1 MARKSAENVAVISE
15 KEQVEGEEEE
25 EEEEGIGALTDRRKQ
40 FRVEQGVG
48 LAAPPLPL
56 AELASG

>member
-25 EEEEGIGALTDRRKQ
+25 DEDGIGALTDRR
-40 FRVEQGVG
+40 
-48 LAAPPLPL
+48 
-56 AELASG
+56 

>member
-15 KEQVEGEEEE
+15 KEQVEGE

-56 AELASG
+56 AGLASG

>member
-15 KEQVEGEEEE
+15 KEQVEGEEE

>member
-25 EEEEGIGALTDRRKQ
+25 EEEGIGALTDRRKQ
-40 FRVEQGVG
+40 FRVEEGVG

-56 AELASG
+56 AGLASG